1 MPCIDLLTD
10 FFMAPGAKL
19 GSKIGT
25 SNSILLMFI
34 FHLSFFLIFIFGNR
48 FYLLILSI
56 CLFGIGSGLPYL
68 TYIRNCWKYYPK
80 NEGLINGVIISSSG
94 ILSTFLTILA
104 DFIIINPNRK
114 KAINGIYPKEI
125 ADNVK
130 NYIKIIS
137 IILAAFDLIGYIL
150 TFDYDKIREN
160 KEEDLKELSQ
170 NDRKSLEPIDVNS
183 SNETTDQNLEK
194 IIIADITLKDAFFSL
209 TNFKLLAFCFCGFC
223 KKLILF

>member
-1 MPCIDLLTD
+1 M
-10 FFMAPGAKL
+10 
-19 GSKIGT
+19 
-25 SNSILLMFI
+25 
-34 FHLSFFLIFIFGNR
+34 
-48 FYLLILSI
+48 
-56 CLFGIGSGLPYL
+56 
-68 TYIRNCWKYYPK
+68 
-80 NEGLINGVIISSSG
+80 
-94 ILSTFLTILA
+94 
-104 DFIIINPNRK
+104 
-114 KAINGIYPKEI
+114 
-125 ADNVK
+125 
-130 NYIKIIS
+130 
-137 IILAAFDLIGYIL
+137 AAFDLIGYIL